1 MSAHITQ
8 EGVPYCHFA
17 NLYLV
22 KQVIERDDPGFDHFL
37 SAKTYKNLQKLQSNS

>member
-22 KQVIERDDPGFDHFL
+22 KQVIERDDL
-37 SAKTYKNLQKLQSNS
+37 ALTISSALKLTSW